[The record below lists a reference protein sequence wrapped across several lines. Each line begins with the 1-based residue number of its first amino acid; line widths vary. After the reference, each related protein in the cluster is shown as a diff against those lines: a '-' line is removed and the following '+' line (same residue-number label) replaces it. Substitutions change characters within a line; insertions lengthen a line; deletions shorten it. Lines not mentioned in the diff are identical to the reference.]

1 MTTRRLLLDSIRH
14 YWRTHLGVILGS
26 ALAALVL
33 TGALM
38 VGDSVKAT
46 LRAQAEARVGKIG
59 EALLC
64 GERFVPWP
72 REVEKRP
79 QVVARTFVPGP
90 DAAGVLMLS
99 GTAARSD
106 GKARANKVQTVGV
119 DDAFWKLSPSGKD
132 PFASDA
138 INPPAGESASRASA
152 DSNHVVSGRVGVPPA
167 DSRIVRA

>member
-46 LRAQAEARVGKIG
+46 LRAQAGARVGKIG

-72 REVEKRP
+72 REAEKQP
-79 QVVARTFVPGP
+79 SVVARTFVPGP

-99 GTAARSD
+99 GTGARSD
-106 GKARANKVQTVGV
+106 GKARANRVQIVGV
-119 DDAFWKLSPSGKD
+119 DDAFWKLSPSGMD
-132 PFASDA
+132 PFAADERTSN
-138 INPPAGESASRASA
+138 ISSAARQTPSR
-152 DSNHVVSGRVGVPPA
+152 
-167 DSRIVRA
+167 